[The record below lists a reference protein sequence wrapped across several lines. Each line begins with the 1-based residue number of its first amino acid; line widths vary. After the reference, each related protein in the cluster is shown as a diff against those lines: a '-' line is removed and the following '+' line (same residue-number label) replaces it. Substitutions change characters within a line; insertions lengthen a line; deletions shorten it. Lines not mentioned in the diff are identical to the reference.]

1 MKVYTSYF
9 YQVRFFKPYMIPIST
24 AKSDPKWYHENRGND
39 HWFVDKN
46 GVINGLRAA
55 EAFAPGPQ
63 LEGMC
68 RGQFDANTCGYPGSC
83 PFLRGYANQLAN
95 LDFWDT
101 FKRLGRLAF
110 SVQQYLGFDEEPIIV
125 LLVHEAPQNHCSE
138 RAAIQKWFRKNGVE
152 CEELGDQSLMGQV
165 DL

>member
-9 YQVRFFKPYMIPIST
+9 YQVRFFKPYMIPVST
-24 AKSDPKWYHENRGND
+24 ARTDPKWYHANYEND

-46 GVINGLRAA
+46 GVMNGLRAA

-68 RGQFDANTCGYPGSC
+68 NGPDKCELSLDCA
-83 PFLRGYANQLAN
+83 FLRGYANQLAS
-95 LDFWDT
+95 LDFENT
-101 FKRLGRLAF
+101 MTRLENLANK
-110 SVQQYLGFDEEPIIV
+110 VKNYLGFDEEPIIV

-138 RAAIQKWFRKNGVE
+138 RTAIQEWFRKNGVE
-152 CEELGDQSLMGQV
+152 CEELSNWLLAGQADQ
-165 DL
+165 